1 MREGRYLGPMSAAET
16 EHSLLAGVDPRLN
29 RLVARHG
36 IEDGALAYLE
46 ELRWPGGVECP
57 RCASDRVGSL
67 DVRKKHYC
75 RDCSYQFRVT
85 AGTVLHNSHVSLPD
99 WLLAVK
105 LMLEAERGFP
115 ATRLQAAL
123 GLTYKTAWFVG
134 HRIRAAMSL
143 SLIDGSLPVA
153 LARDAAVARAETE
166 GKPPPVTGHDE
177 ATAGWSLLRQLIA
190 GDYHR
195 PSLEHLTAY
204 WNESRWRSAH
214 PHRAD
219 AYRETVKAL
228 LVAEPLP
235 YDRLVQREPA

>member
-1 MREGRYLGPMSAAET
+1 MSTAET
-16 EHSLLAGVDPRLN
+16 HRSLLLRADPRLKL
-29 RLVARHG
+29 LVARHG
-36 IEDGALAYLE
+36 LDLGVLSYIE
-46 ELRWPGGVECP
+46 ELRWPEGVECP
-57 RCASDRVGSL
+57 RCNSNRIGFL
-67 DVRKKHYC
+67 ELRRKHYC

-99 WLLAVK
+99 WLLAVR

-143 SLIDGSLPVA
+143 SLLDGSLPVA
-153 LARDAAVARAETE
+153 LARDAALAAADAAGE
-166 GKPPPVTGHDE
+166 PASDAGHDE
-177 ATAGWSLLRQLIA
+177 ASIRWLLLRQLIA

-204 WNESRWRSAH
+204 WNESRWRAAH
-214 PHRAD
+214 PRGKD
-219 AYRETVKAL
+219 AFRETVKAL
-228 LVAEPLP
+228 LAAEPLT
-235 YDRLVQREPA
+235 YDRLIQREPA

>member
-1 MREGRYLGPMSAAET
+1 MSAAQT
-16 EHSLLAGVDPRLN
+16 HRSLLAGSDARLGS
-29 RLVARHG
+29 LVGSHG
-36 IEDGALAYLE
+36 LEGGALAYLE
-46 ELRWPGGVECP
+46 ELRWPDGVECL
-57 RCASDRVGSL
+57 RCASTRVGL
-67 DVRKKHYC
+67 LEARKKHYC
-75 RDCSYQFRVT
+75 RDCHYQFRVT

-143 SLIDGSLPVA
+143 SLIDASLPVG
-153 LARDAAVARAETE
+153 LAREAAQQAAGSDGARALD
-166 GKPPPVTGHDE
+166 PGHDD
-177 ATAGWSLLRQLIA
+177 ASAGWLLLRQLIA

-204 WNESRWRSAH
+204 WNESRWRAAH
-214 PHRAD
+214 PCGKD
-219 AYRETVKAL
+219 AFRETVKAL

-235 YDRLVQREPA
+235 YDRLVQRDPAA

>member
-1 MREGRYLGPMSAAET
+1 MSAAET
-16 EHSLLAGVDPRLN
+16 QRSLLAGADPRLN

-36 IEDGALAYLE
+36 LEDGALAYLE

-57 RCASDRVGSL
+57 RCASDRVGFSRM
-67 DVRKKHYC
+67 RKKHYC

-153 LARDAAVARAETE
+153 LARDAAVAESGDRRRTAARSRGT
-166 GKPPPVTGHDE
+166 TRRR
-177 ATAGWSLLRQLIA
+177 AGWSLLRQLIA

-204 WNESRWRSAH
+204 WNESRWRAAH
-214 PHRAD
+214 PRGAD
-219 AYRETVKAL
+219 AFRETVKAL

>member
-1 MREGRYLGPMSAAET
+1 MSAAET
-16 EHSLLAGVDPRLN
+16 QRSLLAGLDPRLN
-29 RLVARHG
+29 RLVASYG
-36 IEDGALAYLE
+36 IEGGALAYLE

-57 RCASDRVGSL
+57 RCTSDRVGFL
-67 DVRKKHYC
+67 EARKKHYC

-85 AGTVLHNSHVSLPD
+85 VGTVLHNSHVSLPD

-115 ATRLQAAL
+115 ATRLQVAL

-143 SLIDGSLPVA
+143 SLIEGSLPVA
-153 LARDAAVARAETE
+153 LARNAAVAAAETE
-166 GKPPPVTGHDE
+166 GSQRQDTGHDE
-177 ATAGWSLLRQLIA
+177 AAAGWSLLRQLIA

-204 WNESRWRSAH
+204 WNESRWRAAH
-214 PHRAD
+214 PRGAD
-219 AYRETVKAL
+219 AFRETVKAL
-228 LVAEPLP
+228 LLAEPLP
-235 YDRLVQREPA
+235 YDRLVKREPA